1 LVFWVL
7 LLGCTPR
14 PADTGSAAGPDVP
27 DPNVLD
33 LRADFPPP
41 PATGVL
47 YVMDN
52 LEIAPG
58 EHGQFC
64 TYHTWDG
71 PDVGVVSYI
80 PLHAPWYHH
89 HSLIRATT
97 DAAEFEAIEDGV
109 VVECPY
115 GEEGVGGDEQG
126 AILYNGVFADAPA
139 GDGDW
144 LNLPE
149 GVAIK
154 LRNGQR
160 FAVDT
165 HYVNTSDKIL
175 KINTGFILDMIAEEE
190 VVAWANN
197 FDHDVGTFS
206 LPPGEETTMRFTC
219 PVERDAQIL
228 SLIPHMHEHGTE
240 YRIEI
245 VGADGTVTELL
256 HIPEWSG
263 DYRFNPPNF
272 NTGLGGLTLG
282 EGDLLRTTC
291 TWFNPF
297 ETPLAFPDEMCTTS
311 GMAIGLEAPTFC
323 DGSPTVEVN
332 P

>member
-1 LVFWVL
+1 MPWIL
-7 LLGCTPR
+7 LMACTTS
-14 PADTGSAAGPDVP
+14 PADMGADSAPAA

-41 PATGVL
+41 PASGVQ

-52 LEIAPG
+52 LEIPPG

-64 TYHTWDG
+64 VYHTWDG

-89 HSLIRATT
+89 HSLMRDTT
-97 DAAEFEAIEDGV
+97 EADAFTEIPDGTL
-109 VVECPY
+109 VECPY
-115 GEEGVGGDEQG
+115 GEGGVGGAEQG
-126 AILYNGVFADAPA
+126 SILYMGVFADAPK

-149 GVAIK
+149 GVAVK
-154 LRNGQR
+154 MRHGQR
-160 FAVDT
+160 CSIAT
-165 HYVNTSDKIL
+165 HYVNTTDKTL
-175 KINTGFILDMIAEEE
+175 KVNTGFNLELIAEED

-197 FDHDVGTFS
+197 FDHDVGQLE
-206 LPPGEETTMRFTC
+206 LPPGQETSMRFTC
-219 PVERDAQIL
+219 PIQAGAQII
-228 SLIPHMHEHGTE
+228 SLIPHMHEYGTE
-240 YRIEI
+240 YRIE
-245 VGADGTVTELL
+245 VLHDDGSATELL
-256 HIPEWSG
+256 HIEGWTG
-263 DYRFNPPNF
+263 DYRFNPPSF
-272 NTGLGGLTLG
+272 STGMGGLRLG

-297 ETPLAFPDEMCTTS
+297 EETLRFPDEMCTTS
-311 GMAIGLEAPTFC
+311 GMAIGLEEPTFC
-323 DGSPTVEVN
+323 DGSGTVEVL